1 MPYERFR
8 GVQTRFRYMTQS
20 SVTTFAADHEG
31 LYMEA
36 MLPFRVFMPRIFVQ
50 WSDITVAQ
58 IEGVFLDRYEFRF
71 TKVPNVYVQIPKS
84 TALPLLDYSQHAS
97 MN

>member
-1 MPYERFR
+1 
-8 GVQTRFRYMTQS
+8 
-20 SVTTFAADHEG
+20 
-31 LYMEA
+31 MEA